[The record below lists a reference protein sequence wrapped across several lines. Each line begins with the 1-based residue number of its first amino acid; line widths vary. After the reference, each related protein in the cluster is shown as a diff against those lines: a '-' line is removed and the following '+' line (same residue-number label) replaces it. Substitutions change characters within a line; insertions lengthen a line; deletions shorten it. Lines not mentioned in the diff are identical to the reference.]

1 MKLKML
7 FVNLDNTISHD
18 PVPLI
23 YPLGMA
29 LDDFIV
35 SLNPAFFASF
45 LKPEYNINKDF
56 TFYIPHHETP
66 VARIN
71 NEDFL
76 DNGYLHIVCNLSP
89 RSLENQQAI
98 SFLQGGQF
106 LETDLQL
113 SEVTSIGAFPL
124 DRRENYKGIAHLDI
138 SGAAGIETIEFSYYN
153 DSGVFL
159 FTCDVNAGEENYDLQ
174 IVPKPLPVHFFKD
187 IAANDVEFEFDTIES
202 ALRHDNLFLVDC
214 STVEGERNLLT
225 FKQETEELVFRNTG
239 NRILSRD
246 LFKNLPL
253 PHLDIGYA
261 RGTPIGKLLPALGK
275 FVQRLIDKDLEV
287 CDIEASREGDYNFL
301 SWCEDKQVAGI
312 YHVSADAPL
321 ATEPN
326 ILIHTV
332 QKPCALAWLSQLQA
346 FVMSLEGST
355 ELYLIDSLH
364 TEIDLASLPD
374 ISPVFDHQDSK
385 FATSGNVMEM
395 YSRRYG
401 GNDLLLIVQE
411 RKIGLNIIKP
421 LT

>member
-7 FVNLDNTISHD
+7 FVNPDNTISHN
-18 PVPLI
+18 PIPLT

-29 LDDFIV
+29 LDDFTI
-35 SLNPAFFASF
+35 SLNPVFFASS
-45 LKPEYNINKDF
+45 LSF
-56 TFYIPHHETP
+56 TFYIPHHEIP
-66 VARIN
+66 VASIN

-76 DNGYLHIVCNLSP
+76 DNGYLHIVCNLSSG
-89 RSLENQQAI
+89 SLENQQAI
-98 SFLQGGQF
+98 GFLKDRQF

-113 SEVTSIGAFPL
+113 SEVSSMGAFPL
-124 DRRENYKGIAHLDI
+124 DMRENYKGVAHLDI
-138 SGAAGIETIEFSYYN
+138 SGEIGIETIEFSYYN
-153 DSGVFL
+153 DSGAFHFL
-159 FTCDVNAGEENYDLQ
+159 CDVNANEGNESFQ
-174 IVPKPLPVHFFKD
+174 TVPRPLPVRFLKD
-187 IAANDVEFEFDTIES
+187 IAADDVEFEFDTIES
-202 ALRHDNLFLVDC
+202 ALRHDKLFLVES
-214 STVEGERNLLT
+214 STAGGERNLLT
-225 FKQETEELVFRNTG
+225 FKQDTENVVFRNTG
-239 NRILSRD
+239 NRILPRN
-246 LFKNLPL
+246 LFKKLPL

-261 RGTPIGKLLPALGK
+261 RGTPIEKLLPALGK
-275 FVQRLIDKDLEV
+275 FTQRLITKGLEV

-321 ATEPN
+321 ATEPD

-346 FVMSLEGST
+346 FVVSLEGST
-355 ELYLIDSLH
+355 KLYLIDSLH
-364 TEIDLASLPD
+364 PEIDLASLPD
-374 ISPVFDHQDSK
+374 ISPVFDNQDSK

-395 YSRRYG
+395 YSRRYA